1 MKYRLA
7 SILLPTMLILGGCA
21 AISSTPP
28 TGVEQTANQQ
38 TITPYDLEQYG
49 VSLSEY
55 VNEQGLVDY
64 EGLQGD
70 RASLDQFNISLNEVL
85 PSTYDSWSDSE
96 KIAFLTNAYNSLTL
110 ASIVDQ
116 TPLKSSIRNIPGVWR
131 VRKHAIMGDSKT
143 LDTIEHG
150 ILRKDFNEPRIH
162 AALVCGAFS
171 CPPLRNE
178 PYTAEALDAQLDDQ
192 VTQWLTGEHGLKIDR
207 EQRTVFISSIFDW
220 FGEDWET
227 SYSTTEGFTGS
238 DTQKAV
244 LNFISNYVSEED
256 AAYLR
261 AGDYRVKYLDYDWSL
276 NKQ

>member
-1 MKYRLA
+1 
-7 SILLPTMLILGGCA
+7 MLILGGCA

-38 TITPYDLEQYG
+38 NITPYDLEQYG

-55 VNEQGLVDY
+55 VDDQGLVNY
-64 EGLQGD
+64 EGLQSD
-70 RASLDQFNISLNEVL
+70 RTPLDQFNLSLNAVL
-85 PSTYDSWSDSE
+85 PSNYDSWSDSE
-96 KIAFLTNAYNSLTL
+96 KIAFLINAYNSLTL

-116 TPLKSSIRNIPGVWR
+116 TPLKSSIRDIPGVWR
-131 VRKHAIMGDSKT
+131 IRKHAILGESKT

-150 ILRKDFNEPRIH
+150 ILRKDFDEPRIH

-207 EQRTVFISSIFDW
+207 EQGTVFISSIFDW
-220 FGEDWET
+220 FGDDWKT
-227 SYSTTEGFTGS
+227 SYSTTEGFAGS

-256 AAYLR
+256 ATYLQ
-261 AGDYRVKYLDYDWSL
+261 AGNYRVKYLDYDWSL